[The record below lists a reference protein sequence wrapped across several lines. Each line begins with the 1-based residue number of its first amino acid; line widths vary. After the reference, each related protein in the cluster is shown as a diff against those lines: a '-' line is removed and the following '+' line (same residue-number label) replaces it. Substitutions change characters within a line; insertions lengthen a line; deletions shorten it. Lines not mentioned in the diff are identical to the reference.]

1 MILKKKLYK
10 RFNLKLVHLVD
21 IKLKIMK
28 NQRMLVLQLMVLKL
42 INFHVFMKNLIK
54 NKS

>member
-10 RFNLKLVHLVD
+10 MLNLKLVHLVE
-21 IKLKIMK
+21 IKLKIIK
-28 NQRMLVLQLMVLKL
+28 NQHMSVLQLMVLKL
-42 INFHVFMKNLIK
+42 INFHVFMRNLIK